1 MTGRTRMYS
10 TLSNENSGGNEVREE
25 EHPHPT
31 AGKAAADDDDDDVV
45 VVVENDGQVDDKIR
59 RRHRSFVGRGR
70 HLLNKVFA
78 KKKRRGGS
86 GSGSGS
92 GSSTKVINE
101 QVERTSSSRSCGGV
115 IEKNNLDFF
124 AAETI
129 NASYSSSKSSSNSA
143 STPHVIDDIK
153 GLSLSSDPSPAKTVD
168 TSVASSSLHSPWILK
183 HNESHESIN
192 FFQNHQSRS
201 QSHNQHFNNGG
212 ATLPTFPVV
221 PMLNESSVTAAQPG
235 LVAGPE
241 EEPATNSICIVPPSP
256 TTGTE
261 HQQSQQ
267 RKQSIAAFD
276 PFEVS
281 SVAEEET
288 DDAARTTNENDGY
301 QQLQPNEVVIYTED
315 LHKQQSQPQH
325 TETQQSQGGR
335 SLYKKTMSMKQTV
348 RGLLVSR
355 RKTSESD
362 LSSKSSHGTK
372 DDPSD
377 AQDANVLS
385 DPTSEEQKQERDE
398 ERQPQHQYV
407 IRMESRIRSN
417 GHSLEQ
423 SKAQSKSSNG
433 FSSCT
438 GDITDAVKNVGFDD
452 DVLDAI
458 ELSNVELNQM
468 VRKISRVTSEPI
480 LATMTSCG
488 TPAAEGTPTANV
500 PSEESIISYTPT
512 WQQSVSNKWNSFIS
526 KTTPEDGRNAAKSAT
541 GREDEKEDDHASSL
555 PDDEDLGYIPTRYSM
570 AVNEPVQR
578 SSSRLRK
585 QHMTTKSEQS
595 NPTEKSFIG
604 EVTNFFGSVNDGLV
618 SIADDV
624 QKTNWLDPN
633 TMMEFVDCLNPNP
646 NNVIDVSEKKKFPL
660 DDPWLSTNNDSD
672 SISKLTNP
680 QELERSEMS
689 SLSGIPR
696 LDNPIYDS

>member
-1 MTGRTRMYS
+1 MYS
-10 TLSNENSGGNEVREE
+10 TLSNDNSGGNEVREE
-25 EHPHPT
+25 HPHPT
-31 AGKAAADDDDDDVV
+31 AASTAAADDVV

-86 GSGSGS
+86 DSGSN
-92 GSSTKVINE
+92 TKVINE
-101 QVERTSSSRSCGGV
+101 QVERASSSSSSSSNDV
-115 IEKNNLDFF
+115 EKNNLDFF
-124 AAETI
+124 ATETI
-129 NASYSSSKSSSNSA
+129 NTSYSSSKSSSNSA
-143 STPHVIDDIK
+143 SASHVIDDIK
-153 GLSLSSDPSPAKTVD
+153 GLSLSSNSSPAKTVD
-168 TSVASSSLHSPWILK
+168 TSAASGSSHSPWIFK

-192 FFQNHQSRS
+192 FFQNRQS

-221 PMLNESSVTAAQPG
+221 PMSTEASVTVAQPG

-241 EEPATNSICIVPPSP
+241 EEEAASNSISLEPPSP

-261 HQQSQQ
+261 HQQSQR

-315 LHKQQSQPQH
+315 LHKQQSQPQ
-325 TETQQSQGGR
+325 QPQGGR
-335 SLYKKTMSMKQTV
+335 SLYEKTMSMKKND
-348 RGLLVSR
+348 RGLLVTR
-355 RKTSESD
+355 RKTSQSD
-362 LSSKSSHGTK
+362 HSSKTSHGA
-372 DDPSD
+372 D
-377 AQDANVLS
+377 AHEANVLS

-555 PDDEDLGYIPTRYSM
+555 PDDEDLGYIPKRYSM
-570 AVNEPVQR
+570 VVDEPVQR

-696 LDNPIYDS
+696 LENPTYDF